1 MGVRGQNSFDLFRHI
16 CLSYPRLVRFSLHM
30 CLHLS
35 FCTKPNHKCS
45 VSVIYLPNRVIYV
58 LPSVMKITQSL
69 SLLFQL
75 CLGHTGVGVI
85 IVLVFFTLSELLEN
99 MLTLFATLKGQPAL
113 SSHKGHQLIPR
124 QRQRTLLLI
133 PFPVPALKVH
143 FYIMSCGRLQQW
155 IMTLSCKSWLP
166 TPVIRDSE
174 YMAGSS
180 QPYPPT

>member
-1 MGVRGQNSFDLFRHI
+1 
-16 CLSYPRLVRFSLHM
+16 
-30 CLHLS
+30 
-35 FCTKPNHKCS
+35 
-45 VSVIYLPNRVIYV
+45 
-58 LPSVMKITQSL
+58 MKITQSL
-69 SLLFQL
+69 SLLFKL
-75 CLGHTGVGVI
+75 CHGQTGVGVI

>member
-1 MGVRGQNSFDLFRHI
+1 MLVSGVFPSWSSSHYFQLNIGVSGVGVGGQNSFDLFRHL

-30 CLHLS
+30 RLHLS

-99 MLTLFATLKGQPAL
+99 MLTLLATLKGQPAL
-113 SSHKGHQLIPR
+113 SSH
-124 QRQRTLLLI
+124 
-133 PFPVPALKVH
+133 
-143 FYIMSCGRLQQW
+143 
-155 IMTLSCKSWLP
+155 
-166 TPVIRDSE
+166 
-174 YMAGSS
+174 
-180 QPYPPT
+180 